1 MPKQRTRKSKAPKA
15 VPVKDKI
22 NKQQLKQFGN
32 VVPMLNLN
40 VGQQTVNTAG
50 KVQKVARP
58 KL

>member
-1 MPKQRTRKSKAPKA
+1 MPKQRTRKSKA